1 MTTLENMSAPYV
13 FIVGSPRSGTTIL
26 SEVLDRHRDITQ
38 WYEPYFIWDW
48 GIGNL
53 DDDVRVEGMLTPDHR
68 RFIQKEFG
76 LFRQKSGSKVV
87 IDKSPEHC
95 FKIPFVQAVFPEA
108 RWIHLIRDGRDVTLS
123 IKREWDL
130 RRDIVKGLSLAKFYR
145 EVSTMMRLHHFWR
158 NRIQIGLFEFMNMKS
173 LNPLKYLNKSKW
185 KGTAGWGPRFPGWQ
199 EELEKLSL
207 AQFTAMQWARS
218 VEYTLEGL
226 AAAPKGNVL
235 DVRYEEFLDRPD
247 EQLERI
253 CGFLGLEYDRGW
265 NMAHDLRPANQGKW
279 KTDLTPELR
288 KEIGPVITPALIKLG
303 YVDSDSWYKG
313 AEDV

>member
-1 MTTLENMSAPYV
+1 M

-26 SEVLDRHRDITQ
+26 SEVLDRHPRITQ

-48 GIGNL
+48 GIVNL
-53 DDDVRVEGMLTPDHR
+53 DDDVRGIEMLTPSHKA
-68 RFIQKEFG
+68 FIQKEFG
-76 LFRQKSGSKVV
+76 LFRRKSKSDVV

-108 RWIHLIRDGRDVTLS
+108 KWIHLIRDGRDVTLS

-130 RRDIVKGLSLAKFYR
+130 RREIVQGLSLGKFCR

-158 NRIQIGLFEFMNMKS
+158 NRIQIGLFEFRNMKS

-185 KGTAGWGPRFPGWQ
+185 KGAAGWGPRFPGWR
-199 EELEKLSL
+199 EEYHTRPLT
-207 AQFTAMQWARS
+207 QFTALQWAKS
-218 VEYTLEGL
+218 VEYTLQGL
-226 AAAPKGNVL
+226 AVIPEGSAL
-235 DVRYEEFLDRPD
+235 DVRYEDFLNRPD

-253 CGFLGLEYDRGW
+253 ISFLGLNYDREW

-279 KTDLTPELR
+279 KEGLTPAMR
-288 KEIGPVITPALIKLG
+288 REIGPVITPALMKLG
-303 YVDSDSWYKG
+303 YVDSDSWYKNG
-313 AEDV
+313 EDE